1 MSAISR
7 VFSRLG
13 ASVKAHKWIWAGC
26 TVVLVAAGGAAVVY
40 FGGFLGPS
48 GHAICKV
55 AVERARDYG
64 TLPPGATQDGSAK
77 STDVKDRKSCIADVN
92 GEKYTV
98 TADLKCKDLKNHE
111 CLPLYSVE
119 RSDGLSL
126 YQVRAVPDDADGAA
140 PMAGAAAPSDAASAP
155 AQAAAPA
162 QTGNSGEIDADVEV
176 AQPAPAQGD
185 GQ

>member
-13 ASVKAHKWIWAGC
+13 ASVKAHKWIWTGC
-26 TVVLVAAGGAAVVY
+26 TVAVVAVGGAAVVY

-64 TLPPGATQDGSAK
+64 TLPSGATQDGSAK
-77 STDVKDRKSCIADVN
+77 STDVKGRKSCIADVS
-92 GEKYTV
+92 GEKYTI

-126 YQVRAVPDDADGAA
+126 YQVRAVPNDADEAAPVAGAA
-140 PMAGAAAPSDAASAP
+140 PSEAAAGAP
-155 AQAAAPA
+155 AQAAVPA
-162 QTGNSGEIDADVEV
+162 QSGNGGEIDADVEV
-176 AQPAPAQGD
+176 AQPAPASAG